1 MLTVPFEFRGIH
13 QQYFFLSNTQMKKKK
28 GKKRNWTNLTC
39 DCGGAVEKLD
49 GRGPVQYVYNG

>member
-13 QQYFFLSNTQMKKKK
+13 QQYFFFIKHTDEKEK

-49 GRGPVQYVYNG
+49 GQGPVQYVYNG